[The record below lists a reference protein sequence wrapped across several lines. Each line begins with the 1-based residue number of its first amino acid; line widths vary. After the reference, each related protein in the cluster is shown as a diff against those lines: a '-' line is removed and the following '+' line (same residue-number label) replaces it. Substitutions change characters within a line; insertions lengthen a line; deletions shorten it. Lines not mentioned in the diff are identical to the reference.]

1 MEFHQFRNQ
10 LSYDGDLTNRFRGKS
25 LETKNADGQADV
37 GHINLIGGLHATRLK
52 CIKCT
57 VGLFTARREIVQ
69 GDRKEIEIP
78 QGDLTSSLN
87 ISTKA
92 LYSISGCKCLLFGII
107 AVMFLF
113 PMSVLSQYKVNSI
126 NKDVKLYFMFHNELI
141 PNKVNSQLFFCF
153 FYFCNSC
160 GGSHIGLLLAG
171 QRPFQNSVVI
181 ANMFGK
187 QNLFQTLVVIYPNC
201 KSKRKTKVH
210 YRHQKVQ

>member
-25 LETKNADGQADV
+25 LETKNVD
-37 GHINLIGGLHATRLK
+37 ATRLK

-141 PNKVNSQLFFCF
+141 PNKVNSQLFFFF

-210 YRHQKVQ
+210 YRHQKVQLEIGRPVDSRCE